1 MTSTSMFGD
10 LSPSEKLQLV
20 EDLWD
25 DLASSPEDVPVHEWQ
40 KVELARRRA
49 NLENNPA
56 SVLTWQ
62 EIKRRVQEQ
71 HGASRATLVAA
82 SANVCP
88 PIVRTLVTLSTIE

>member
-1 MTSTSMFGD
+1 MFGD

-25 DLASSPEDVPVHEWQ
+25 DLTASPEDVSVHEWQ
-40 KVELARRRA
+40 KIELARRRA
-49 NLENNPA
+49 NLENDPA